1 MARYIFQST
10 HSTIA
15 SVEKIKLRTVTQPQ
29 TESYPVE
36 EELVSTPINN
46 MWSFIRHILKISMG
60 EIFYKDLITYLI
72 SD

>member
-1 MARYIFQST
+1 MVIAIFNFPMINVSECFQWLGIIFQST

-46 MWSFIRHILKISMG
+46 M
-60 EIFYKDLITYLI
+60 
-72 SD
+72 